1 MQFLLF
7 LSNATLL
14 YCQKSTKKWVCHNHS
29 QFFYGCHI
37 SLAEQWRIQGPGGRL
52 RAPLFLDQTK
62 ARRAEKGFL
71 DDFPTPPP
79 ILRSGSRTAE
89 ILFFLSVQ
97 SENELHGCYE
107 KLTFKPWAI
116 PTAPL
121 NLIQFQLRSR
131 CFKP

>member
-14 YCQKSTKKWVCHNHS
+14 YCQKSTIMWGCHNHS

-37 SLAEQWRIQGPGGRL
+37 SLAEQWWIQGRGPGGGWGP
-52 RAPLFLDQTK
+52 PLFLDQTK

-79 ILRSGSRTAE
+79 PPPRHLKVIRHR
-89 ILFFLSVQ
+89 
-97 SENELHGCYE
+97 
-107 KLTFKPWAI
+107 
-116 PTAPL
+116 
-121 NLIQFQLRSR
+121 
-131 CFKP
+131 